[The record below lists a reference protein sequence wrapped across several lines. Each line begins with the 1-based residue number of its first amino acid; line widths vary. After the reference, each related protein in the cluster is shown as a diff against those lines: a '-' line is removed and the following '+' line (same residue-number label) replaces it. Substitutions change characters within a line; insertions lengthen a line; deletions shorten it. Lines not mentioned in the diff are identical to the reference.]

1 MKWNKLYTYPKSTR
15 STKEGCRTYDV
26 NDEKLPSVTTI
37 LGATKDQE
45 AIDSINRWKAKVGEE
60 AATRIKDQAASR
72 GTNMHLHLERHVT
85 GEGHLDLT
93 EEGKVAKA
101 MADTIIDKGFND
113 LQEIWGSEVTLFYPG
128 LYAGATDLVGTYD
141 YEDSIIDF
149 KQSNKPKRREWIED
163 YFMQLGAYAM
173 AHNQVYKTEITQGV
187 ILMCTPDNY
196 FQKFQVKGKEFI
208 EYQHK
213 FLEKVDQYYKKNSH
227 AGDETPAQVAQLTLG
242 LYSNLP
248 KCCLQG

>member
-1 MKWNKLYTYPKSTR
+1 MKWNKLYTYPESTR
-15 STKEGCRTYDV
+15 STKEGFRTYDV
-26 NDEKLPSVTTI
+26 NEEKLPSVTTI

-60 AATRIKDQAASR
+60 AATRIRDTAASR
-72 GTNMHLHLERHVT
+72 ETNMHLHLERHIT

-93 EEGKVAKA
+93 EEGKIAKA
-101 MADTIIDKGFND
+101 MSDTIIAKGFND
-113 LQEIWGSEVTLFYPG
+113 LQEIWGSEVTLFYPN
-128 LYAGATDLVGTYD
+128 LYAGATDPVGTYD

-149 KQSNKPKRREWIED
+149 KQSNKPKRREWVED
-163 YFMQLGAYAM
+163 YFMQLAAYAM

-208 EYQHK
+208 KYQHK
-213 FLEKVDQYYKKNSH
+213 FLEKVDQYYKKISH
-227 AGDETPAQVAQLTLG
+227 AGDETPA
-242 LYSNLP
+242 
-248 KCCLQG
+248 

>member
-1 MKWNKLYTYPKSTR
+1 MKWNKLYTYPTSTR
-15 STKEGCRTYDV
+15 STVDGFRTYDV
-26 NDEKLPSVTTI
+26 NEEKLPSVTTI

-45 AIDSINRWKAKVGEE
+45 AIDSINRWKARVGEE
-60 AATRIKDQAASR
+60 TATRIKEQAASR
-72 GTNMHLHLERHVT
+72 GTNMHLHLERHIM

-93 EEGKVAKA
+93 EEGKIAKA
-101 MADTIIDKGFND
+101 MADTIIAKGFND
-113 LQEIWGSEVTLFYPG
+113 LQEIWGSEVTLFYPN

-149 KQSNKPKRREWIED
+149 KQSNKPKRREWIDD

-213 FLEKVDQYYKKNSH
+213 FLEKVDQYYKK
-227 AGDETPAQVAQLTLG
+227 A
-242 LYSNLP
+242 
-248 KCCLQG
+248 

>member
-1 MKWNKLYTYPKSTR
+1 MGIKGDKKMKWNKLYTYPTSTR
-15 STKEGCRTYDV
+15 STVDGFRTYDV
-26 NDEKLPSVTTI
+26 NEEKLPSVTTI
-37 LGATKDQE
+37 LGATKDQD

-60 AATRIKDQAASR
+60 AATRIRDQAASR
-72 GTNMHLHLERHVT
+72 GTNMHLHLERHIM

-101 MADTIIDKGFND
+101 MADTIIAKGFND
-113 LQEIWGSEVTLFYPG
+113 LQEIWGSEVTLFYPN

-213 FLEKVDQYYKKNSH
+213 FLEKVDQYYKK
-227 AGDETPAQVAQLTLG
+227 A
-242 LYSNLP
+242 
-248 KCCLQG
+248 

>member
-1 MKWNKLYTYPKSTR
+1 MKWNKLYTYPTSTR
-15 STKEGCRTYDV
+15 STVDGFRTYDV
-26 NDEKLPSVTTI
+26 GNEKLPSVTTI
-37 LGATKDQE
+37 LGATKDQD

-60 AATRIKDQAASR
+60 EATRIRDQAASR

-93 EEGKVAKA
+93 EESKVAKA
-101 MADTIIDKGFND
+101 MADTIISKGFND
-113 LQEIWGSEVTLFYPG
+113 LQEIWGSEVTLFYPN

-213 FLEKVDQYYKKNSH
+213 FLEKVDQYYKK
-227 AGDETPAQVAQLTLG
+227 A
-242 LYSNLP
+242 
-248 KCCLQG
+248 